1 VADFAGSLMTSQM
14 VALRY
19 VPNLTPNLGFG
30 TVHSFGCS
38 LDTGLSP
45 VFPISKPF
53 GSCFVTFFQI
63 QEHQDPVQK
72 PGLLQD
78 FFNIKFVM

>member
-1 VADFAGSLMTSQM
+1 M

-19 VPNLTPNLGFG
+19 LPTLTPNPGFG
-30 TVHSFGCS
+30 TVYSFGYS
-38 LDTGLSP
+38 LDTGLSL

-72 PGLLQD
+72 PGLIQG